1 MSILVALVE
10 DNPTLRKRFEEQ
22 FKLFPDIRLAFSC
35 ASGEEVLRRLKRLP
49 PSKLPRIVL
58 MDIELPRK
66 SGIETTNEL
75 KEIFP
80 DIDVMMVTV
89 FEDESKIFQSIQA
102 GASGYLL
109 KDESLNNIE
118 QAIKELANGGA
129 PMSQSIART
138 VLSFI
143 RGRNVDRTTSAEPP
157 DDVKSL
163 LTDRELELLQGLV
176 EGETYTSVAKKMFI
190 SPHTAKSYIKNIY
203 RKLHVHSRALA
214 VRVAI
219 EKKLV

>member
-1 MSILVALVE
+1 MSIRAALVE
-10 DNPTLRKRFEEQ
+10 DNPTLRKRFVEQ
-22 FKLFPDIRLAFSC
+22 FKLFNDIQLVFSS
-35 ASGEEVLRRLKRLP
+35 ASGEEAIRRLKKLP
-49 PSKLPRIVL
+49 PSKLPHVVL
-58 MDIELPRK
+58 MDIELPK
-66 SGIETTNEL
+66 QSGIETTKEL
-75 KEIFP
+75 KGLFP

-89 FEDESKIFQSIQA
+89 FEDEAKIFQSIQA

-129 PMSQSIART
+129 PISQSIART

-143 RGRNVDRTTSAEPP
+143 KDKTPESRTPHS
-157 DDVKSL
+157 DDLKAL

-176 EGETYTSVAKKMFI
+176 EGETYTSVAKRMFI

-219 EKKLV
+219 EKKLI

>member
-1 MSILVALVE
+1 MSIRAALVE
-10 DNPTLRKRFEEQ
+10 DNPSLRKRFVEQ
-22 FKLFPDIRLAFSC
+22 FKLFTDIQLIFST
-35 ASGEEVLRRLKRLP
+35 ASGEEAIRRLKKLP
-49 PSKLPRIVL
+49 PSKLPHVVL
-58 MDIELPRK
+58 MDIELPK
-66 SGIETTNEL
+66 QSGIETTKEL
-75 KEIFP
+75 KDLFP

-89 FEDESKIFQSIQA
+89 FEDEAKIFQSIQA

-129 PMSQSIART
+129 PISQSIART

-143 RGRNVDRTTSAEPP
+143 KDKEPESHIP
-157 DDVKSL
+157 QSDDLKAL

-176 EGETYTSVAKKMFI
+176 DGETYTSVAKRMFI

-219 EKKLV
+219 EKKLI